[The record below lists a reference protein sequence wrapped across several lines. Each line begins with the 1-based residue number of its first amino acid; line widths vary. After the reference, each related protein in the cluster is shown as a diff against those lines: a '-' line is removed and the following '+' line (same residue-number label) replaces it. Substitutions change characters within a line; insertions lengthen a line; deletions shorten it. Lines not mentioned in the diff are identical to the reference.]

1 MDEMNVNLRTKFMR
15 GIVAK
20 LLSRAIS
27 KKYGCKVNI
36 RLDELDIRFVDG
48 ETTIHA
54 NVEAKL
60 DSNEFKKII
69 KSHGLED

>member
-1 MDEMNVNLRTKFMR
+1 MDEMNVKLRTKFMK

-20 LLSRAIS
+20 ILSKVIS
-27 KKYGCKVNI
+27 KKCGCKVNI
-36 RLDELDIRFVDG
+36 QLEELDIRFVDG

-60 DSNEFKKII
+60 NSDEFKKIV
-69 KSHGLED
+69 KSHGLD